1 MPCLITAGAGIT
13 CAALRRV
20 GGVNKRAYVFNIN
33 QLASTGGGGYTLDA
47 DGYVNAFQ
55 FTTYYGLYK
64 YISRKQAHSGGA
76 SAQIQAPGGNKYFQH
91 DVILKLFP
99 DDPDEDT
106 VMETLLTASVGI
118 IIEDNNQEFLLYGI
132 QNGLDQT
139 EGVQNTGQ
147 EPASDIAYSLTFAGA
162 EPDLPKRVLVTDY
175 DTTKNY
181 LDNLVQ

>member
-1 MPCLITAGAGIT
+1 MPCLITAGVGIT

-33 QLASTGGGGYTLDA
+33 QLVSTGIGGYTIDA
-47 DGYVNAFQ
+47 DGYVNSLS
-55 FTTYYGLYK
+55 FTTYFGLYE

-76 SAQIQAPGGNKYFQH
+76 TAQIQSPGGNKFFQH

-99 DDPDEDT
+99 DDPTEDT
-106 VMETLLTASVGI
+106 AMETLLTSSVGI
-118 IIEDNNQEFLLYGI
+118 ILEDNNQEFLLYGI

-139 EGVQNTGQ
+139 EGAQNTGQ
-147 EPASDIAYSLTFAGA
+147 EQASDIAYSVTFSGA
-162 EPDLPKRVLVTDY
+162 EPDLPKRVLLTDY
-175 DTTKNY
+175 VTTKNY